1 MKKITVINAME
12 INLPNAD
19 GDNIITTVAEFPQA
33 FQAHFEM
40 ILGKK
45 LGPKGTAKIQR
56 HIEIAIH
63 NIETLDECLA
73 AMADANMINRV

>member
-12 INLPNAD
+12 INLPNLD
-19 GDNIITTVAEFPQA
+19 GDNIITNVAEFPQA

-45 LGPKGTAKIQR
+45 LGPKGTALIQR
-56 HIEIAIH
+56 DI
-63 NIETLDECLA
+63 LA
-73 AMADANMINRV
+73 AIAGRDTLADCLVAIADAGMINQV